1 MSLNAEQL
9 NFAADL
15 LRTAPTLRDAATRW
29 HERYPEVPTMHVSAS
44 VMRDDIATLRF
55 GVRSIY
61 FAMSAGHCR
70 SITQRPEE
78 ANALILTEDEAH
90 GNR

>member
-9 NFAADL
+9 DFAADL
-15 LRTAPTLRDAATRW
+15 LRTAPTLRDAAAQW
-29 HERYPEVPTMHVSAS
+29 HERYPEVRTMHVSAT
-44 VMRDDIATLRF
+44 VMRDETAALRF

-61 FAMSAGHCR
+61 FAISAGYYR

-78 ANALILTEDEAH
+78 ADALILTEDKAH

>member
-9 NFAADL
+9 DVAVDL
-15 LRTAPTLRDAATRW
+15 LRTAPTLRDAAVQWR
-29 HERYPEVPTMHVSAS
+29 ERYPEVRAMRVSAID
-44 VMRDDIATLRF
+44 MRDETAALQL
-55 GVRSIY
+55 GARSVY
-61 FAMSAGHCR
+61 FVMSDGHCM

-78 ANALILTEDEAH
+78 ADALILTEDEAH

>member
-9 NFAADL
+9 DVAADL
-15 LRTAPTLRDAATRW
+15 LRTAPTLLDAAVQWR
-29 HERYPEVPTMHVSAS
+29 ERYPGVRAMRVSAMD
-44 VMRDDIATLRF
+44 MRDETAALRL
-55 GVRSIY
+55 GARSVY
-61 FAMSAGHCR
+61 FVMSDGHCM

-78 ANALILTEDEAH
+78 ADALILTEDEAH